1 MVHAHPPS
9 AGGRAA
15 PDRLSTLFQRS
26 VEPYLS
32 KRRLPDQQ
40 AKVLRAIASCR
51 TAAAG
56 GHVNVCDVCGHTE
69 QAFNSCQDRH
79 CPICLWPRQRKW
91 ISNRLQRMLPV
102 RHFHV
107 VFTLPSELRPLAAF
121 NPEVVY
127 DRAMKAAARTL
138 TELCADRLGVKP
150 GITAVLHTWTRELLR
165 HPHIHCIV
173 SAGGLN
179 LQTGEGFK
187 PIDGAFLL
195 PVAVMASLFR
205 GKLLNMLKAAHRKE
219 PLHLP
224 DALPLSDLLRP
235 LHSKRWVVFAK
246 ARMDSRKHVVRYLG
260 AYTHRVA
267 ISESRVVHLDEHGI
281 TFRARGKRRIT
292 LTDEQFLDRFR
303 LHILPK
309 GFRKVR
315 HFALYAPGN
324 AARLQAVAEH
334 CAAQLDDVP
343 PDADAQDDGSSRRVC
358 PRCQQGT
365 MVYVAMLAYPHDS
378 LDSS

>member
-1 MVHAHPPS
+1 MHAHPPS
-9 AGGRAA
+9 AGGRAT
-15 PDRLSTLFQRS
+15 PGRLSTLFQRS
-26 VEPYLS
+26 VDSYLS
-32 KRRLPDQQ
+32 KRRLPDQH
-40 AKVLRAIASCR
+40 AKVLRAVASCR

-56 GHVNVCDVCGHTE
+56 GHINVCEVCGHTE
-69 QAFNSCQDRH
+69 QACNSCQNRH
-79 CPICLWPRQRKW
+79 CPTCQWPRQRKW
-91 ISNRLQRMLPV
+91 VSNRLQRMLPV

-138 TELCADRLGVKP
+138 TQLCADRLGVKP

-173 SAGGLN
+173 SAGGLD
-179 LQTGEGFK
+179 LQAGEGFK

-205 GKLLNMLKAAHRKE
+205 GKLLNMLKAAHRTK

-235 LHSKRWVVFAK
+235 LHAKRWVVFAK

-267 ISESRVVHLDEHGI
+267 ISESRVLHLDEHGI
-281 TFRARGKRRIT
+281 TFRARGARQIT

-315 HFALYAPGN
+315 HNALYAPGN
-324 AARLQAVAEH
+324 AARLQAVGENYAE
-334 CAAQLDDVP
+334 QLEDLP
-343 PDADAQDDGSSRRVC
+343 PDADTKADATSGRIC
-358 PRCQQGT
+358 PCCEQGV
-365 MVYVAMLAYPHDS
+365 MVYLAPLAHPPDIV
-378 LDSS
+378 DSS